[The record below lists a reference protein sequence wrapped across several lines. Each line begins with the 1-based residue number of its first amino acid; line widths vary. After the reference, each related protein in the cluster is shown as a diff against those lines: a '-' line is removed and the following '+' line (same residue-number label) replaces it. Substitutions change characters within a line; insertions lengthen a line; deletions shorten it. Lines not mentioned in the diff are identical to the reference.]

1 MVLAIA
7 KRSVMSEFT
16 GRIDSR
22 ARDPFLRVQ
31 EASVRISDSRTT
43 QTGFWVGRSSIVT
56 CAHGFSE
63 YAEGDRLSIEWGAD
77 LEPGEGS
84 VAMVDSE
91 SDVMVLSAPDI
102 TDHPLLPL
110 SADVAPPDALYG
122 WGYTARFKGGES
134 ITTEVEG
141 WSRDPYLLKTK
152 SGLVD
157 HGMSGAPL
165 YSLRVDAIVGMLR
178 ISRDISA
185 PTGGRAILAATIQEI
200 CGLGSDSQGP
210 EEVRPADLAN
220 ILGIFESAYAAT
232 RPVAPVDRALF
243 GLEDIP
249 ELREMQG
256 ALLDFEGHDT
266 RREEAIR
273 GWHSV
278 EPLCLRFVV
287 LDEGERLRRIGATC
301 VLPLKSRS
309 YQDYRAGRR
318 REFDL
323 SAPDIES
330 DSHDRDWICFQS
342 FAISHAGSTSAHLA
356 LRRSIFE
363 HVMLVSSEERL
374 PRVIAEIGTNAGLI
388 EAQYFGMSFCGP
400 SAVGRPLFEV
410 DMERDQTW
418 RRAVAAPSQETSDD
432 GR

>member
-1 MVLAIA
+1 M
-7 KRSVMSEFT
+7 
-16 GRIDSR
+16 
-22 ARDPFLRVQ
+22 
-31 EASVRISDSRTT
+31 RISDSRTT

-63 YAEGDRLSIEWGAD
+63 YAEGDHLSIEWGED
-77 LEPGEGS
+77 LAIGDGR
-84 VAMVDSE
+84 VAMIDFE
-91 SDVMVLSAPDI
+91 SDVMVLSTPDI

-122 WGYTARFKGGES
+122 WGYTARFRDGES
-134 ITTEVEG
+134 LTTEVEG

-157 HGMSGAPL
+157 RGMSGAPL

-185 PTGGRAILAATIQEI
+185 PTGGRAILAATIQET
-200 CGLGSDSQGP
+200 CGLGIDSQRP
-210 EEVRPADLAN
+210 EEVRAADLAN

-243 GLEDIP
+243 GLEDTP
-249 ELREMQG
+249 ELRDMRG
-256 ALLDFEGHDT
+256 ALLDFEGHDA

-273 GWHSV
+273 AWHSV

-309 YQDYRAGRR
+309 YQDYRAGNR

-323 SAPDIES
+323 SASDIES
-330 DSHDRDWICFQS
+330 DSHDRDWVCFQS
-342 FAISHAGSTSAHLA
+342 FAISHAGSLSAHRA
-356 LRRSIFE
+356 LRHSIFD
-363 HVMLVSSEERL
+363 HVMLVSAEKRL
-374 PRVIAEIGTNAGLI
+374 PRVIAEIGTNAGLA
-388 EAQYFGMSFCGP
+388 EAQYFGMSFCGR
-400 SAVGRPLFEV
+400 SAVGRPLFEL
-410 DMERDQTW
+410 DMEQDQTW
-418 RRAVAAPSQETSDD
+418 RQVIAALNQETSDE
-432 GR
+432 GH